1 MQSEK
6 YKIELDLDRD
16 RIKSILSETYSI
28 CEDMLG
34 VQFNITIE
42 EFVGKINIFLDSNRV
57 TIPVLLN
64 LPSRQYP
71 ELKIEVDPRKKSV
84 RARMAQ
90 RKKRIFL
97 NRYLTKL

>member
-1 MQSEK
+1 MQNEK

-16 RIKSILSETYSI
+16 RIRSVLSETYSI

-34 VQFNITIE
+34 VQFNVTAE
-42 EFVGKINIFLDSNRV
+42 EFVKKIDVFLDSNRV
-57 TIPVLLN
+57 TTPVSLH

-71 ELKIEVDPRKKSV
+71 DLKIEVDPRKKSV
-84 RARMAQ
+84 RARMTPK
-90 RKKRIFL
+90 KKRIFL